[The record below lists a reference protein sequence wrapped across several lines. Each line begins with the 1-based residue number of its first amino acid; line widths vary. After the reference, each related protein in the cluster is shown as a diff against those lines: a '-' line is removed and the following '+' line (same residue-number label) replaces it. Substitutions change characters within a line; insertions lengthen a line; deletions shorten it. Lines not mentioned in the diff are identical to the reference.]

1 MAQVPVPVLPTLEA
15 SGAKVHK
22 STGPRTPVG
31 KNRLAL
37 SAFPRSERT
46 RFFPLRYS
54 ANAVIPA
61 ESFGGQSEAWWQRRL
76 VSPQRRQ
83 DPRSSR
89 QVVMGQKLEMQEQSR
104 QIIENKGKA
113 GSLP

>member
-76 VSPQRRQ
+76 VSPHCPQ
-83 DPRSSR
+83 DPDSSG
-89 QVVMGQKLEMQEQSR
+89 QVFMEQQADMQEQSC
-104 QIIENKGKA
+104 QPVENTE
-113 GSLP
+113 

>member
-46 RFFPLRYS
+46 RFFPLR
-54 ANAVIPA
+54 
-61 ESFGGQSEAWWQRRL
+61 
-76 VSPQRRQ
+76 
-83 DPRSSR
+83 
-89 QVVMGQKLEMQEQSR
+89 
-104 QIIENKGKA
+104 
-113 GSLP
+113 